1 MTQCERDELTLLING
16 VYQLVPYSAVK
27 CITVFGAFSGVLHIK
42 VHPPVNLTLLKCSE
56 VQRSEVQ

>member
-27 CITVFGAFSGVLHIK
+27 CLQWSAAHKSASPSESDAV
-42 VHPPVNLTLLKCSE
+42 E
-56 VQRSEVQ
+56 VQ